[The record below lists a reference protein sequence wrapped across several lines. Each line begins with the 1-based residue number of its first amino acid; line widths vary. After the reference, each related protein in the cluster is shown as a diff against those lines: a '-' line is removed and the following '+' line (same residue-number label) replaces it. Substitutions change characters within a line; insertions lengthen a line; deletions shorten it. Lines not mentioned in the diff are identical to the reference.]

1 MSQLRQGN
9 GDDYPEAAGR
19 HMQDSGAL
27 LAGGRPDGAAYLA
40 GYVVECAL
48 KTLIQLETGRPRY
61 SHDLSGL
68 CDELDTL
75 AAQASSRTGRYYL
88 GAQVRLRA
96 TNILNHW
103 VPEQRYRGPAVSS
116 AEAATWHREAAD
128 AYGRIIGQLNL
139 AGVV

>member
-68 CDELDTL
+68 CDVLDTL
-75 AAQASSRTGRYYL
+75 AAQALVLAGIISAPRCDCERRISSTTGCRSSATVAPQSVPLKRQRGTGRPPTRTGAL
-88 GAQVRLRA
+88 
-96 TNILNHW
+96 
-103 VPEQRYRGPAVSS
+103 S
-116 AEAATWHREAAD
+116 A
-128 AYGRIIGQLNL
+128 N
-139 AGVV
+139 

>member
-1 MSQLRQGN
+1 MSHLRQAN
-9 GDDYPEAAGR
+9 GDDYPEAAGK
-19 HMQDSGAL
+19 HMQDSGL
-27 LAGGRPDGAAYLA
+27 LLSDRRHDGAAYLA

-48 KTLIQLETGRPRY
+48 KTLIQLETGQARR
-61 SHDLSGL
+61 SHDLVGL
-68 CDELDTL
+68 CDVLDTL
-75 AAQASSRTGRYYL
+75 AAQASSRTGKLYL

-96 TNILNHW
+96 TSILNDW

-139 AGVV
+139 AGMI